1 MQRTPELAAL
11 ELKHWDRR
19 YALLKCLGRTADS
32 GWIILMRVYA
42 DEPRGRSSVTSI
54 LGGLHV
60 PYTTGLRYLWLLEQ
74 NGFIFY
80 ERRGDDLR
88 RRHIKLTPWAEARID
103 EILKRDNQLD
113 SIPAKRLHQTMSVL
127 SSQLNELCRLVSRK
141 TD

>member
-1 MQRTPELAAL
+1 MNRTPELALL

-42 DEPRGRSSVTSI
+42 DEPRGRSSVTSV
-54 LGGLHV
+54 LCGLHV
-60 PYTTGLRYLWLLEQ
+60 PYTTGLRYLLLLEQ

-80 ERRGDDLR
+80 ERDGDDLR

-103 EILKRDNQLD
+103 DILKGGNQLN
-113 SIPAKRLHQTMSVL
+113 SISAKRLYQTMSAL
-127 SSQLNELCRLVSRK
+127 YYQIYELCRMVN
-141 TD
+141 